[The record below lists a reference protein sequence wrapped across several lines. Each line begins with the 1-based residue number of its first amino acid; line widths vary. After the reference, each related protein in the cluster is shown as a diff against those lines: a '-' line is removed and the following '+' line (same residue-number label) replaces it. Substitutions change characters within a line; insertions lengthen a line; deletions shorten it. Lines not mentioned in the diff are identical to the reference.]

1 MTLEELQLKAEN
13 AELRQKLA
21 QALERIAVLEA
32 LLSQNSRNS
41 SKPPSSDGFKRPP
54 KKGSEKKPSNKKTG
68 GQPGHTGQNLSL
80 NEHPDHVIEHL
91 PDRCQHCQG
100 ELEQVPPTSY
110 QRRQV
115 IELPA
120 DLKLET
126 TEHQA
131 YVKCCPHCHTL
142 TQASFP
148 SEVPGRVQYGPKIR
162 ALAVYLSQVQLLPYA
177 RTCETLQ
184 ELFGASLSEGSLSQ
198 ILAECYEQLA
208 EPEKVIKAGLIQA
221 EVVHNDE
228 TGLYV
233 AGSRQWLHVMCNHYL
248 TFYAYHSR
256 RGKEATN
263 EIGLLPRFK
272 GTSLHDGWS
281 SYWAYSQCL
290 HALCNAHHLRELT
303 FVAEELGQLWAKALI
318 KLLLDLKKEVA
329 EAAAQGQQRLA
340 STRLIYWETRYRELI
355 AQGLATN
362 PPPEGG
368 WPRNKRGKPKQSKA
382 KNLVDR
388 LETHQREVLAFAYD
402 FKVPFTNNQAERDLR
417 MVKVQQKISTCF
429 RSKDGATFFC
439 RIRSYI
445 STMRKQGKSAFHA
458 LHQAFLGRPLM
469 PACPSAE

>member
-1 MTLEELQLKAEN
+1 MTLEEELQLRTEN
-13 AELRQKLA
+13 AELKQKLA

-54 KKGSEKKPSNKKTG
+54 KKGPDKKPSNKKPG
-68 GQPGHTGQNLSL
+68 GQPGHTGQNLCW
-80 NEHPDHVIEHL
+80 NEQPEHFIQHL
-91 PDRCQHCQG
+91 PDKCQTCQHD
-100 ELEQVPPTSY
+100 LAQVTPSGH
-110 QRRQV
+110 QSRQV
-115 IELPA
+115 IDLPA
-120 DLKLET
+120 ELKLET

-131 YVKCCPHCHTL
+131 FVKSCPHCHTYTL
-142 TQASFP
+142 ASFP
-148 SEVPGRVQYGPKIR
+148 EEVPGWVQYGPKIR

-198 ILAECYEQLA
+198 MLEECYEQLA
-208 EPEKVIKAGLIQA
+208 KPEEVIKEGLVQA
-221 EVVHNDE
+221 EVAHNDE

-233 AGSRQWLHVMCNHYL
+233 AGARQWLHVMCNRYL

-281 SYWAYSQCL
+281 SYWAYTQCQ

-318 KLLLDLKKEVA
+318 KLLLDLKEEVEKA
-329 EAAAQGQQRLA
+329 LDQGYQELA
-340 STRLIYWETRYRELI
+340 SARLTYWEERYRNLI

-368 WPRNKRGKPKQSKA
+368 WPKNKRGKPKQSKA

-388 LETHQREVLAFAYD
+388 LAAHQREVLAFAYD

-417 MVKVQQKISTCF
+417 MVKVQQKVSTCF
-429 RSKDGATFFC
+429 RSKEGASFFC

-445 STMRKQGKSAFHA
+445 STMRKQGKSAFEA
-458 LHQAFLGRPLM
+458 LYQAFLGRPLM
-469 PACPSAE
+469 PVCPS